1 MNPHLSLLYSELNP
15 VPPRSLFPPVVIV
28 LSKSAFATLPSSS
41 EFSLTGLNGLMYEK
55 HLEWYLA
62 HSPSFIMNFA
72 AFSISFPTDGNK
84 DTSLLLRSKKQL
96 QTWVTAPWPLPPSL
110 SKLFFPLPFRPTT
123 SSSPCPRVEG
133 SCFLSQHRLG
143 VFTYLVL

>member
-1 MNPHLSLLYSELNP
+1 MKSDQLGPLAGRIRLGWFSQNPQCFLLVIFHPPTLNFLLGYESPLVPVVFRIEPGSTQKSLS
-15 VPPRSLFPPVVIV
+15 PVVIV
-28 LSKSAFATLPSSS
+28 LSKSAFATLLSSS

-96 QTWVTAPWPLPPSL
+96 QTWVTAP
-110 SKLFFPLPFRPTT
+110 
-123 SSSPCPRVEG
+123 
-133 SCFLSQHRLG
+133 
-143 VFTYLVL
+143 